1 MLDGD
6 GPHEEADPGADRWRV
21 GLMSV
26 SIRLQIVQSA
36 NAGTITANNVQRE
49 QKKRA
54 SAGQCSN
61 LIDPPPLLSRLHS
74 SILRVRQKSR
84 QPS

>member
-6 GPHEEADPGADRWRV
+6 GPHEEADRGADRWRV

-26 SIRLQIVQSA
+26 SIRLQIDQPA
-36 NAGTITANNVQRE
+36 NAGTVTANDFQRRH
-49 QKKRA
+49 KKRA
-54 SAGQCSN
+54 SAGPYLN
-61 LIDPPPLLSRLHS
+61 LIDPPPLFGRLHS
-74 SILRVRQKSR
+74 SILRTRQKSR